1 MAECH
6 ANKATE
12 KIAENKA
19 KPNKEKLEELVDQ
32 LHGKIESTATAEV
45 KCPKIIQFFTASK
58 TSIKSNGNNR
68 FIHNYPET
76 RKP

>member
-6 ANKATE
+6 TKLGRK
-12 KIAENKA
+12 KIAKKKA
-19 KPNKEKLEELVDQ
+19 KLNEEKLEELVDQ

-76 RKP
+76 RRP

>member
-6 ANKATE
+6 TKLGRK
-12 KIAENKA
+12 KIAKKKA
-19 KPNKEKLEELVDQ
+19 KLNEEKLEELVDQ

-45 KCPKIIQFFTASK
+45 KCPKTASK

-68 FIHNYPET
+68 FIHIYSET

>member
-6 ANKATE
+6 TKLWRK
-12 KIAENKA
+12 KIAKKKA
-19 KPNKEKLEELVDQ
+19 KLNEEKLEELVDQ

>member
-6 ANKATE
+6 TKLGRK
-12 KIAENKA
+12 KIAKKKA
-19 KPNKEKLEELVDQ
+19 KLNEEKLEELVDQ

-58 TSIKSNGNNR
+58 TSIKSNGYNR
-68 FIHNYPET
+68 FIHIYSET
-76 RKP
+76 RRP